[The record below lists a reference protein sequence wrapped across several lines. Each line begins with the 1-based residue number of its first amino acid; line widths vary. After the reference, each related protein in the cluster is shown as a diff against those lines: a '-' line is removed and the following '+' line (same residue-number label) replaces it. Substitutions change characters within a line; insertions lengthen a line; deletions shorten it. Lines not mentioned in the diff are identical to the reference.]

1 MYNFTY
7 LTCFFCAQKIQVE
20 IKDEDLSEEE
30 IEDVDDDDDDVTP
43 LPAPSSIKQKQTK
56 KSKNLTKQP
65 SVDRKEKNIKNVSN
79 NGSSNTDKEVRC
91 FVFSTAMANRAGHA
105 VSKGMFGDLL
115 VCTFILF
122 EYFVLLGQADFGIST
137 RYVLSCTGVC
147 HFIFCEG

>member
-1 MYNFTY
+1 MVYKNFTY

-30 IEDVDDDDDDVTP
+30 IEDVDDDDDDDDDVIP
-43 LPAPSSIKQKQTK
+43 LPAPPSIKQKHTK

-65 SVDRKEKNIKNVSN
+65 SVDRKEKNIKKVSN
-79 NGSSNTDKEVRC
+79 NGSSNSDKEVRC

-122 EYFVLLGQADFGIST
+122 EYVILLGQADLDILT
-137 RYVLSCTGVC
+137 RCVLSCTGVC
-147 HFIFCEG
+147 HF